1 MTANHNYDYHLSVYA
16 VSIPSYAHTSLDV
29 LSHAY
34 IAMLSYA
41 SPFLIILDYAC
52 YAEQRL
58 WLAISAVLDYPRI
71 CLAKLSYDYAC

>member
-1 MTANHNYDYHLSVYA
+1 MYA
-16 VSIPSYAHTSLDV
+16 ISIPSYAHRPLDV

-34 IAMLSYA
+34 IAMLSDA

>member
-1 MTANHNYDYHLSVYA
+1 
-16 VSIPSYAHTSLDV
+16 
-29 LSHAY
+29 
-34 IAMLSYA
+34 MLSYA
-41 SPFLIILDYAC
+41 SLFLNILDYAC